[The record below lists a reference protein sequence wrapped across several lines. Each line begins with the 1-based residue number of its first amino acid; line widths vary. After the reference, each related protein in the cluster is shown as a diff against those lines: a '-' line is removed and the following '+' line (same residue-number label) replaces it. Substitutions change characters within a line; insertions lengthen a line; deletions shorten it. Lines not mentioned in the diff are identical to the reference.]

1 MSKRVG
7 AWCTVVVVLVLFGA
21 SSPVGAALRSDAD
34 RAGRSTW
41 AGRSD
46 RAFTTILTGWAE
58 VPGPGDPD
66 GLGQATILP
75 NTDQGEVCYE
85 ITVANIALPVT
96 AAHIHAGSPFEAGPV
111 VVTLFE
117 GTDED
122 GFLSGCVSADPAVL
136 AAIQSQPWDYYVNV
150 HNVEY
155 PAGAVRGQLF

>member
-1 MSKRVG
+1 MSKRLSVCC
-7 AWCTVVVVLVLFGA
+7 ALVLA
-21 SSPVGAALRSDAD
+21 LLTAHSSLAAVRLGAAVQASPSSTGGLRD
-34 RAGRSTW
+34 RPLHAV
-41 AGRSD
+41 
-46 RAFTTILTGWAE
+46 LTGLAE

-66 GLGQATILP
+66 GLGQATLL
-75 NTDQGEVCYE
+75 TDTEQGEVCYE

-122 GFLSGCVSADPAVL
+122 GLLSGCVSADPAVL
-136 AAIQSQPWDYYVNV
+136 AAIQTHPGDYYVNV

>member
-7 AWCTVVVVLVLFGA
+7 ALCTLVVVLALFGT
-21 SSPVGAALRSDAD
+21 SRPVGAALRSDAD
-34 RAGRSTW
+34 HAGRSTW
-41 AGRSD
+41 TGLSD
-46 RAFTTILTGWAE
+46 RPLHAVLTGLAE

-66 GLGQATILP
+66 GLGQATIL
-75 NTDQGEVCYE
+75 TDTEQGEVCYE

-136 AAIQSQPWDYYVNV
+136 AAIQRQPWDYYVNV